1 MGSKLITIALL
12 LAAAA
17 QPAETRRH
25 PYRSAYVKD
34 TFGKKAAVR
43 TGASAGIQQLR
54 NSPHEWGQGP
64 KGFGKRVGSALGQ
77 HIIKNS
83 IQYPIA
89 AIRHEELGYR
99 PSGKKGFGPR
109 MGYALSST
117 VITHKTTT
125 GKKTVAAGRISGA
138 MGSGFISRAW
148 MPARLH
154 TFSSGAASGGIM
166 LGADAGNNVVRE
178 FWPEI
183 RHPRSAKAR
192 SSALAKAHGSTSGR

>member
-1 MGSKLITIALL
+1 MRCQLITILL
-12 LAAAA
+12 LFAATV
-17 QPAETRRH
+17 QPAEKTLH
-25 PYRSAYVKD
+25 PYRSRYVKD
-34 TFGKKAAVR
+34 TFGKRAALR

-54 NSPHEWGQGP
+54 NSPHEWGRGGS
-64 KGFGKRVGSALGQ
+64 GFGKRVGSAFGQ

-89 AIRHEELGYR
+89 AIRHEELSYR

-109 MGYALSST
+109 LGYALTST

-125 GKKTVAAGRISGA
+125 GKKTIAAGRISGA

-148 MPARLH
+148 QPARLH

-166 LGADAGNNVVRE
+166 LGVDAGNNVVRE

-183 RHPRSAKAR
+183 RHPHNR
-192 SSALAKAHGSTSGR
+192 

>member
-1 MGSKLITIALL
+1 MRSKLIVIALL

-17 QPAETRRH
+17 QPAENGRH
-25 PYRSAYVKD
+25 PYRSRYVKD
-34 TFGKKAAVR
+34 TFGKKAVVR
-43 TGASAGIQQLR
+43 TGASAGVQQLR
-54 NSPHEWGQGP
+54 NSPHEWGRGVQ
-64 KGFGKRVGSALGQ
+64 GFGKRVGSAFGQ
-77 HIIKNS
+77 HVIKNS

-109 MGYALSST
+109 LGYALTST

-154 TFSSGAASGGIM
+154 TFSSGAASGGVM
-166 LGADAGNNVVRE
+166 LGVDAGNNVVRE

-183 RHPRSAKAR
+183 RHPHKTS
-192 SSALAKAHGSTSGR
+192 AHGSTSAR

>member
-1 MGSKLITIALL
+1 MRFQVITIALL
-12 LAAAA
+12 LAATA
-17 QPAETRRH
+17 QPAEKGRH
-25 PYRSAYVKD
+25 PYRSQYVKH
-34 TFGKKAAVR
+34 TFGKKAAIQ

-54 NSPHEWGQGP
+54 NSPHEWGQGV
-64 KGFGKRVGSALGQ
+64 KGFGKRVGSAFGQ
-77 HIIKNS
+77 HIVKNS

-109 MGYALSST
+109 LGYALTST

-138 MGSGFISRAW
+138 LGSGFISRAW
-148 MPARLH
+148 QPARLH

-166 LGADAGNNVVRE
+166 LGIDAGSNVVRE
-178 FWPEI
+178 FWP
-183 RHPRSAKAR
+183 RHPAR
-192 SSALAKAHGSTSGR
+192 H

>member
-1 MGSKLITIALL
+1 VTVGESGRVIAQSISAMRLQSVAITLL
-12 LAAAA
+12 LAASA
-17 QPAETRRH
+17 QPAEKTRH
-25 PYRSAYVKD
+25 PYRSEYVKH
-34 TFGKKAAVR
+34 TFGKRAAVY
-43 TGASAGIQQLR
+43 TGASAGLQQLR
-54 NSPHEWGQGP
+54 NSPHEWGQGGA
-64 KGFGKRVGSALGQ
+64 GFGKRIGSAFGQ

-89 AIRHEELGYR
+89 AFRHEELGYR

-109 MGYALSST
+109 LGYALTST

-138 MGSGFISRAW
+138 MGAGFISRVW
-148 MPARLH
+148 QPARLH

-166 LGADAGNNVVRE
+166 LGVDAGNNVVRE

-183 RHPRSAKAR
+183 RHPHR
-192 SSALAKAHGSTSGR
+192 H

>member
-1 MGSKLITIALL
+1 MRSKLVAIALL

-17 QPAETRRH
+17 QPAEKAQH
-25 PYRSAYVKD
+25 PYRSRYVKD
-34 TFGKKAAVR
+34 TFGKRAAIR
-43 TGASAGIQQLR
+43 AGASAAVQQLR
-54 NSPHEWGQGP
+54 NSPHEWGQGG
-64 KGFGKRVGSALGQ
+64 KGFGKRVGSAFGQ
-77 HIIKNS
+77 HVIKNS

-109 MGYALSST
+109 LGYALTST

-148 MPARLH
+148 QPARLH
-154 TFSSGAASGGIM
+154 TFSSGAASGGVM
-166 LGADAGNNVVRE
+166 LGVDAGNNVVRE

-183 RHPRSAKAR
+183 RHPHKRR
-192 SSALAKAHGSTSGR
+192 